1 MILVPSTFSD
11 AGQVYVCAYRYVCLR
26 REKSFLFM
34 LQSCITSIN
43 SLITIGFRILKSVK
57 FTSGKLYMFIVTK
70 NILYTYMIETY
81 CVHKFSELAIS

>member
-1 MILVPSTFSD
+1 
-11 AGQVYVCAYRYVCLR
+11 
-26 REKSFLFM
+26 M